1 MGTTIDY
8 GILFTNYYREKRRIL
23 GVKEALREA
32 YNGSIHTI
40 MTSGLIIVL
49 VVGIVGNCFSN
60 PVIGQICKTL
70 STGALCASLL
80 ILFILPGLLATF
92 DKMVIRKN
100 EK

>member
-1 MGTTIDY
+1 MGI
-8 GILFTNYYREKRRIL
+8 
-23 GVKEALREA
+23 EAALHEA
-32 YNGSIHTI
+32 YSGSIHTI

-70 STGALCASLL
+70 SMGALCASLL

-92 DKMVIRKN
+92 DKMVTQKN
-100 EK
+100 KK